1 MESDLLR
8 AFVTVVETGSF
19 TAAARTLNRTQS
31 AVSLQ
36 IKRLEDR
43 VGAPVLRRDTRNLA
57 VTEAGGA
64 LLPYARRILRLQDEA
79 AAALGAA
86 GQAPTLRVGLTEEQ
100 AQAYLPNVIPAFS
113 RQHPEVQL
121 EVACDLSSR
130 LVERI
135 RNGDLDLA
143 LTIRN
148 TQVSTGDVVAR
159 EGLSWVARESF
170 VQDPNKP
177 LPVAFGPE
185 GDIYRA
191 FAMAG
196 MARLQRACR
205 VVFVSTSPTGINLA
219 VNAGMAATVKA
230 GRAIPDTCRVLDD
243 EPGMPA
249 LPPVDVEMHRASTA
263 ASGVGDSFVELLLT
277 EIEASADVA
286 VLPGARDVAGLQ
298 S

>member
-1 MESDLLR
+1 MDPELLR
-8 AFVTVVETGSF
+8 AFVSVAESRGF
-19 TAAARTLNRTQS
+19 TAAARALNRTQS

-36 IKRLEDR
+36 IKRLEEQIGDSLFTR
-43 VGAPVLRRDTRNLA
+43 TSRSVELTGA
-57 VTEAGGA
+57 GSA

-100 AQAYLPNVIPAFS
+100 AQAYLPNVIPAF
-113 RQHPEVQL
+113 RARHPEVQL

-130 LVERI
+130 LVARI
-135 RNGDLDLA
+135 QNGDLDLA

-148 TQVSTGDVVAR
+148 TQISTGDVVAR
-159 EGLSWVARESF
+159 EGLSWVAHTSF
-170 VQDPNKP
+170 VQDPHKP

-196 MARLQRACR
+196 MARLQRACHL
-205 VVFVSTSPTGINLA
+205 VFVSTSPTGINLA

-230 GRAIPDTCRVLDD
+230 GRAVPETCRVLDD
-243 EPGMPA
+243 EAGMPA
-249 LPPVDVEMHRASTA
+249 LPPVDVELHRASTA
-263 ASGVGDSFVELLLT
+263 STVGDTFVELLLA

-286 VLPGARDVAGLQ
+286 VLPGARDVAGLE